1 MRLTL
6 SETSSTRRES
16 VGPARELDYEGGM
29 IITPAML
36 LAAELLGH
44 AAAPERAYDIARD
57 AVEIATNDEP
67 FFPCKKDGDCSAAR
81 EKTALLLTVWT
92 IRESGGV
99 ANIWGDNHTSVGAM
113 QFKPHYLQHEAMSG
127 YGMTVT
133 DVLGSRKVAL
143 RLGLAWMRYLRTSVC
158 GGSVKGA
165 LNAYASGSCIGSM
178 TSRQKVKDRCALA
191 GGC

>member
-1 MRLTL
+1 
-6 SETSSTRRES
+6 
-16 VGPARELDYEGGM
+16 M

-36 LAAELLGH
+36 LAAQLLGH
-44 AAAPERAYDIARD
+44 AASPEQAYEIARD
-57 AVEIATNDEP
+57 AVEVAREDEP
-67 FFPCKKDGDCSAAR
+67 LFPCKKDGDCESAR

-113 QFKPHYLQHEAMSG
+113 QFKPVYLQHTAMAN
-127 YGMTVT
+127 YAMTVD

-143 RLGLAWMRYLRTSVC
+143 RLGLAWMRYLRKDVC
-158 GGSVKGA
+158 GGSIKSA
-165 LNAYASGSCIGSM
+165 LNAYASGRCIGNM
-178 TSRQKVKDRCALA
+178 KSREKVRVRCGLA